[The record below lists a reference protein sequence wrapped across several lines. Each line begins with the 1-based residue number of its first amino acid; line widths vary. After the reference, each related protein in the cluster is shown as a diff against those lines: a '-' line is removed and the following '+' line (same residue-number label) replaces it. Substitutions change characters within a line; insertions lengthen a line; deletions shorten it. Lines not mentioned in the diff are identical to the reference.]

1 MRIKRRGILTNASSL
16 LWDTAT
22 ITSFGATYK
31 TKTRSYE
38 YKCNSLSMDK
48 LLVSLKS
55 TKY

>member
-1 MRIKRRGILTNASSL
+1 MPLIYPGIQQRL
-16 LWDTAT
+16 LL
-22 ITSFGATYK
+22 FGATYK
-31 TKTRSYE
+31 TKTKSYE